1 MPRRFMVYGATGY
14 TGRLIAR
21 AARERRLQP
30 ILAGR
35 DVAKL
40 RDLAASLGFEYRAAR
55 PDEPQRLSEALRDV
69 EVVLNVAGPFSAT
82 ARPMVD
88 ACLRTHTHYLD
99 VTGELPVFEE
109 LERYDAA
116 ARSRNVMVMPGVG
129 FVVVA
134 TDCLAAHVARRLPGA
149 QRLAIGVSRTTH
161 LSRGSARTIVEAWSN
176 LVYVRRQGRLLPT
189 PVGSLER
196 EFDYDAG
203 PRLSA
208 AVSWPDVIT
217 AFRNTGIPN
226 IAAYLE
232 VNRAERAM
240 LRLNPFFGWLAHSE
254 SRRLLRLQADLLPDG
269 PSDQVRWTHGRV
281 VVAEAEDAEGTRVGC
296 RLHTPESYTFT
307 CAAALGIVDKIQQGE
322 FVPGFQTP
330 AAVYGADFPLQL
342 GGVRREEIP
351 GATQRNCASSALAS
365 RS

>member
-1 MPRRFMVYGATGY
+1 MVYGATGY

-35 DVAKL
+35 DAAKL
-40 RDLAASLGFEYRAAR
+40 RDLAASLGFEYRAVR
-55 PDEPQRLSEALRDV
+55 LDEPQRLSQALGDV
-69 EVVLNVAGPFSAT
+69 DLVLNVAGPFFAT
-82 ARPMVD
+82 ARPMVE
-88 ACLRTHTHYLD
+88 ACLGTYTHYLD
-99 VTGELPVFEE
+99 VTGEIPVFEE

-134 TDCLAAHVARRLPGA
+134 TDCLSAHVARRLPGA
-149 QRLAIGVSRTTH
+149 QRLAIGISRTTY
-161 LSRGSARTIVEAWSN
+161 LSRGSARTIVELWSN
-176 LVYVRRQGRLLPT
+176 LVHIRRQGRLLPT

-196 EFDYDAG
+196 EFDYGAG

-217 AFRNTGIPN
+217 AFRTTGIPN
-226 IAAYLE
+226 IAVYLE
-232 VNRAERAM
+232 VNRAERAL
-240 LRLNPFFGWLAHSE
+240 LRLNPFFGWLVRPE
-254 SRRLLRLQADLLPDG
+254 SRRLLRRQADLLPDG
-269 PSDQVRWTHGRV
+269 PSDDARQTHGRV
-281 VVAEAEDAEGTRVGC
+281 VVAEAEDADGTRLGC

-307 CAAALGIVDKIQQGE
+307 CKAALGIVDKIQQGE

-330 AAVYGADFPLQL
+330 AGAYGADFPLQL
-342 GGVRREEIP
+342 GGVRREEIA
-351 GATQRNCASSALAS
+351 GATQRSCASSALAS